1 MRVLHVVGRM
11 NPGGVETWLLQ
22 VFQTAD
28 PRSVRFD
35 VMVHDD
41 REGAYDREI
50 MSLGVRIFHNSH
62 FKNPLRYYRRLRQIV
77 GSPCRYDVIH
87 SHVHHYSGMVLTLG
101 AYLGT
106 RIRVAH
112 SHNDTTEQD
121 ANAAYPRRA
130 YLRSMA
136 WLVSRAAT
144 NGAACSAP
152 AAKALFGQRWLDD
165 SRWRLLYCGIDP
177 ARFNDQPDR
186 QGVRAEFDLPV
197 DSEILIHVGRFDPQK
212 NHTFLADIFHSVSTI
227 RPSAFLMLVGTGSL
241 RPIIE
246 ARLKKLGVAD
256 RVRFCGQ
263 RSDVPRLL
271 KAADVFVFPSLHEG
285 LPLVCLEAQAA
296 HLPVVMSDR
305 ITPEVIINPANVAAI
320 ALESP
325 QEWAHAIEAAI
336 TNASDLAAGHSPIQG
351 GPFDISRSTAALL
364 EFYAESGRV
373 HGVTP
378 ICSPT

>member
-1 MRVLHVVGRM
+1 MAA
-11 NPGGVETWLLQ
+11 PGVSNGGST
-22 VFQTAD
+22 FGK
-28 PRSVRFD
+28 FD

-50 MSLGVRIFHNSH
+50 TSLGVRIFHNSH

-87 SHVHHYSGMVLTLG
+87 SHVHHYSGMVLTLR
-101 AYLGT
+101 ACFGT

-112 SHNDTTEQD
+112 SHNDTTTQD
-121 ANAAYPRRA
+121 ANAGYARRA

-136 WLVSRAAT
+136 WLVNRAAT

-165 SRWRLLYCGIDP
+165 SRWRLLYYGIEP
-177 ARFNDQPDR
+177 ARFNEQPDR
-186 QGVRAEFDLPV
+186 QGVRSEFDLPV
-197 DSEILIHVGRFDPQK
+197 GSEILIHVGRFDPQK

-241 RPIIE
+241 RPMIE
-246 ARLKKLGVAD
+246 ERLKTLGVAD

-263 RSDVPRLL
+263 RSDIPRLL

-285 LPLVCLEAQAA
+285 LPLACLEAQAA
-296 HLPVVMSDR
+296 HLPIVMSDR
-305 ITPEVIINPANVAAI
+305 ITPEVIINPAHVAVMP
-320 ALESP
+320 LESP
-325 QEWAHAIEAAI
+325 ETWAQAIEAAI
-336 TNASDLAAGHSPIQG
+336 SGVSRLPTGYLPIEG

-364 EFYAESGRV
+364 DLDR
-373 HGVTP
+373 
-378 ICSPT
+378 